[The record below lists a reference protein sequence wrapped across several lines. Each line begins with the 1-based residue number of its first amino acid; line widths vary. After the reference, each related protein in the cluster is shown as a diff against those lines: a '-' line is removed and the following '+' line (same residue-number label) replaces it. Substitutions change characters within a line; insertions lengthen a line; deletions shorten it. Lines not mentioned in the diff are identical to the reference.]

1 MSLEEAAKLVRDGDH
16 VGIGGCTM
24 SRTPLAMIWAL
35 IRARKKDL
43 TVSRSITSTEGDL
56 LFASGVS
63 KHVITSWFTPGHRLG
78 RVKVMRHY
86 TENKLARFEEWSHMS
101 IGLRYRAGA
110 MGIPFMPSRSMIG
123 SDVASASATAQTMT
137 CPFTGEELV
146 LLPALNPDVAL
157 IHVQRCDAYG
167 NAQLDGLQFMD
178 IDMAM
183 AANSVILTT
192 ERIVSNDQIRRTPD
206 QTRIPFFTVEAVV
219 EAPMGCAPHECYGL
233 YEPFF
238 SHLDDY
244 AERTSKDP
252 VKGCQQ
258 YLEEFYYGPEVLA
271 RLPRPSSA
279 WMPCSMP
286 AAAAGVST
294 MTKHGAAAS
303 AYTAS
308 ELLAVMAARLLKD
321 GQIVFAG
328 VGIPL
333 LAATLAQR
341 NFAPHLTILF
351 EGGTI
356 GPFIVPGELP
366 PSTNEQRCT
375 RRANMVLPIT
385 DVLLLLQRGYVDVG
399 FMGGAQIDR
408 FGNLNSSF
416 IGDADNPKIRL
427 PGTGGGN
434 DISSLTNMIVAM
446 KHEKRRFVADV
457 DFITSPG
464 LDQGPAYARRA
475 RPAAGRHVA
484 RRHRPRHHGLRRG
497 HPRDEGAGPAPG
509 RHPRAGAGQYRLQ
522 AAVRRASRDGRA
534 AAPRTSSPCCASS
547 TPSGFTRR
555 ELRGASPWRG

>member
-1 MSLEEAAKLVRDGDH
+1 
-16 VGIGGCTM
+16 
-24 SRTPLAMIWAL
+24 
-35 IRARKKDL
+35 
-43 TVSRSITSTEGDL
+43 
-56 LFASGVS
+56 
-63 KHVITSWFTPGHRLG
+63 
-78 RVKVMRHY
+78 
-86 TENKLARFEEWSHMS
+86 
-101 IGLRYRAGA
+101 
-110 MGIPFMPSRSMIG
+110 
-123 SDVASASATAQTMT
+123 MT
-137 CPFTGEELV
+137 CPFTGEEIV

-183 AANSVILTT
+183 AANRVILTT
-192 ERIVSNDQIRRTPD
+192 ERIVSNEQIRRTPD

-219 EAPMGCAPHECYGL
+219 EAPIGCAPHECYGL

-238 SHLDDY
+238 AHLDDY
-244 AERTSKDP
+244 AARSPRTRSRARSSISRSITTSRSP
-252 VKGCQQ
+252 
-258 YLEEFYYGPEVLA
+258 GPTISA
-271 RLPRPSSA
+271 CSA
-279 WMPCSMP
+279 WMPCSMR
-286 AAAAGVST
+286 AAAAGAFT
-294 MTKHGAAAS
+294 MTKHDPADAQPTRPRS
-303 AYTAS
+303 CS
-308 ELLAVMAARLLKD
+308 PSWPSRLLKD

-328 VGIPL
+328 IGIPL

-341 NFAPHLTILF
+341 KFAPHLTILF

-416 IGDADNPKIRL
+416 IGDADNPKTRL

-464 LDQGPAYARRA
+464 WIKGRRTRAESGLPEGGMWRVVTDLAIMGFDDETREMKVLALQQGVTREQVQDNTGFKLLFDKKLETVEPPRKEELAVLRAPGPRAAVYGVTLSSALSRDQPSTMLEHACDGSRATRRYRIRSTHGQEADPCSASPCGTSPSIRRCRARR
-475 RPAAGRHVA
+475 G
-484 RRHRPRHHGLRRG
+484 
-497 HPRDEGAGPAPG
+497 
-509 RHPRAGAGQYRLQ
+509 
-522 AAVRRASRDGRA
+522 
-534 AAPRTSSPCCASS
+534 
-547 TPSGFTRR
+547 
-555 ELRGASPWRG
+555 